1 MLTVEE
7 IEFKYNLEYTNE
19 IKNKYGDIIIKIFNH
34 ENIDNDT
41 DPQIKI
47 IKAHYYIGNN
57 APFKGE
63 QLLLELVDQNN
74 VDGIYNLALYYYINE
89 EYDKTMEYLKK
100 GTDLN
105 HINSSINLAYL
116 YYIYKDYENF
126 HKYNKIGIDN
136 NNSMALIYN
145 ALYIWH
151 VKKDEKTAILILEQI
166 HNCEAYF
173 TIAKLLNEN
182 NSLAHRYIII
192 TNCINALK
200 LKIKPV
206 YINLLS
212 EHTTTL
218 QRYCL
223 YKENNINI
231 NLDIIKIDNY
241 CPMCLKYK
249 NLIQLICKHSICMDC
264 IKKTNFNKC
273 LICNE
278 LI

>member
-151 VKKDEKTAILILEQI
+151 VKKDEKTAKQIFLLEGEDREKFLKDHSI
-166 HNCEAYF
+166 SLKRKIWMKKHGGGLWDADHIIPVKEGGGLCG
-173 TIAKLLNEN
+173 LEN
-182 NSLAHRYIII
+182 MRTL
-192 TNCINALK
+192 CIKCHKNVTAL
-200 LKIKPV
+200 
-206 YINLLS
+206 
-212 EHTTTL
+212 
-218 QRYCL
+218 L
-223 YKENNINI
+223 YKTT
-231 NLDIIKIDNY
+231 Y
-241 CPMCLKYK
+241 
-249 NLIQLICKHSICMDC
+249 S
-264 IKKTNFNKC
+264 
-273 LICNE
+273 
-278 LI
+278 